1 MCALNLVY
9 IKPLWLPIIGSQ
21 GDSPIPARVHGPRRL
36 TPPLPP
42 SLPRLAA
49 ALDPLCA
56 LAAAPLDEPWR
67 DPALGANCV
76 EYTAGTCH
84 TDTAS
89 IAGYCRSVFFMT
101 NPSGFGAAG
110 GAARVYGLGAG
121 GLGALPLA
129 PPGVGSCGT
138 TEPAWLSAW
147 AGPHVT
153 GDSGD
158 ADGGPP
164 KGFAEG
170 MPAGRL
176 PAPGDP
182 ALRATACFQSG
193 GGGYEC
199 DYHAAVEVA
208 ACGGGRLAWR
218 LPPAPFCYAGYC
230 AAAPPAGAAG
240 GGR

>member
-1 MCALNLVY
+1 MRTGIPYATLAAY
-9 IKPLWLPIIGSQ
+9 IGSQ
-21 GDSPIPARVHGPRRL
+21 ADSPIPTRVHGPPRL
-36 TPPLPP
+36 TTPPHRPAP
-42 SLPRLAA
+42 A

-67 DPALGANCV
+67 DPALGRNCHD
-76 EYTAGTCH
+76 TAGTCH

-89 IAGYCRSVFFMT
+89 IEGSCVSTFHMT

-110 GAARVYGLGAG
+110 GAARAYGLGAG

-129 PPGVGSCGT
+129 PPGGSSCGT
-138 TEPAWLSAW
+138 AAPAWLSAW
-147 AGPHVT
+147 PGPHAT
-153 GDSGD
+153 GGYSDD
-158 ADGGPP
+158 DGGPP
-164 KGFAEG
+164 WDFAEG

-182 ALRATACFQSG
+182 ALRATACFQSNPG
-193 GGGYEC
+193 HEC
-199 DYHAAVEVA
+199 WDHAAVEVA
-208 ACGGGRLAWR
+208 ACGGGRYAWR
-218 LPPAPFCYAGYC
+218 LPPAPNCAAGYC

>member
-1 MCALNLVY
+1 MAV
-9 IKPLWLPIIGSQ
+9 
-21 GDSPIPARVHGPRRL
+21 L
-36 TPPLPP
+36 TV
-42 SLPRLAA
+42 SWCGVGAA

-67 DPALGANCV
+67 DPTLGRNCD
-76 EYTAGTCH
+76 EDTAGTCH

-89 IAGYCRSVFFMT
+89 IEGCGSYHMT

-129 PPGVGSCGT
+129 PPGQWSCGT
-138 TEPAWLSAW
+138 DWPAWLSAW
-147 AGPHVT
+147 PGPHAT
-153 GDSGD
+153 GRWRPT
-158 ADGGPP
+158 DGGPP
-164 KGFAEG
+164 RGFAEG

-182 ALRATACFQSG
+182 ALRATACFQAG
-193 GGGYEC
+193 VGHEC
-199 DYHAAVEVA
+199 GYHAAVEVA
-208 ACGGGRLAWR
+208 ACGGGRMAWR
-218 LPPAPFCYAGYC
+218 LPPAPYCEGGYC

>member
-1 MCALNLVY
+1 M
-9 IKPLWLPIIGSQ
+9 PHP
-21 GDSPIPARVHGPRRL
+21 PAPCRPTL
-36 TPPLPP
+36 
-42 SLPRLAA
+42 A

-67 DPALGANCV
+67 DPALGATCDG
-76 EYTAGTCH
+76 YTAGTCH

-89 IAGYCRSVFFMT
+89 ISDCSGYT

-129 PPGVGSCGT
+129 PPGGGSCGT
-138 TEPAWLSAW
+138 RLPAWLSAW
-147 AGPHVT
+147 AGPHAT
-153 GDSGD
+153 GGPGN

-164 KGFAEG
+164 YGFAEG

-182 ALRATACFQSG
+182 ALRATACFQG
-193 GGGYEC
+193 GGSSKC
-199 DYHAAVEVA
+199 WYHAAVEVA
-208 ACGGGRLAWR
+208 ACGGGRMAWR
-218 LPPAPFCYAGYC
+218 LPPAPDCTAGYC

>member
-1 MCALNLVY
+1 MCEDY
-9 IKPLWLPIIGSQ
+9 W
-21 GDSPIPARVHGPRRL
+21 H
-36 TPPLPP
+36 
-42 SLPRLAA
+42 
-49 ALDPLCA
+49 
-56 LAAAPLDEPWR
+56 
-67 DPALGANCV
+67 
-76 EYTAGTCH
+76 
-84 TDTAS
+84 
-89 IAGYCRSVFFMT
+89 MT

-129 PPGVGSCGT
+129 PPGQYSCGT
-138 TEPAWLSAW
+138 IWPAWLSAW
-147 AGPHVT
+147 AGPHAT
-153 GDSGD
+153 GRHGD

-164 KGFAEG
+164 EGFAEG

-182 ALRATACFQSG
+182 ALRATACFEID

-199 DYHAAVEVA
+199 YYHAAVEVA
-208 ACGGGRLAWR
+208 ACGGGRMAWR
-218 LPPAPFCYAGYC
+218 LPPAPSCVAGYC

>member
-1 MCALNLVY
+1 MAVLKVSWCGV
-9 IKPLWLPIIGSQ
+9 G
-21 GDSPIPARVHGPRRL
+21 
-36 TPPLPP
+36 
-42 SLPRLAA
+42 AA

-67 DPALGANCV
+67 DPALGRNCD
-76 EYTAGTCH
+76 EDTAGTCH

-89 IAGYCRSVFFMT
+89 IEGNCESHWHMT

-110 GAARVYGLGAG
+110 GAGRVYGLGAG

-129 PPGVGSCGT
+129 PPGYRSCGT
-138 TEPAWLSAW
+138 VKPAWLSAW
-147 AGPHVT
+147 PGPHVT
-153 GDSGD
+153 GEHDSG
-158 ADGGPP
+158 DGGPP
-164 KGFAEG
+164 WGFAEG

-182 ALRATACFQSG
+182 ALRATACFDDG
-193 GGGYEC
+193 GVSAC
-199 DYHAAVEVA
+199 AYHAAVEVA
-208 ACGGGRLAWR
+208 ACGGGRMAWR
-218 LPPAPFCYAGYC
+218 LPPAPSCYAGYC

>member
-1 MCALNLVY
+1 M
-9 IKPLWLPIIGSQ
+9 PHLP
-21 GDSPIPARVHGPRRL
+21 A
-36 TPPLPP
+36 PPPT
-42 SLPRLAA
+42 A

-67 DPALGANCV
+67 DPALGATCDPG
-76 EYTAGTCH
+76 TAGTCH

-89 IAGYCRSVFFMT
+89 IGGACESYYHMT

-129 PPGVGSCGT
+129 PPGGHSCGT
-138 TEPAWLSAW
+138 DNPAWLSAW

-153 GDSGD
+153 GHWDA

-164 KGFAEG
+164 RGFAEG

-182 ALRATACFQSG
+182 ALRATACFQAMCG
-193 GGGYEC
+193 APCPCY
-199 DYHAAVEVA
+199 YHAAVEVA
-208 ACGGGRLAWR
+208 ACGGGRMAWR
-218 LPPAPFCYAGYC
+218 LPPAPYCKAGYC